1 MARLTRI
8 ADYLPTVTLWNR
20 LEGRP
25 RTVNFDRALKA
36 EIADA
41 LWMISKQWQMGEF
54 IGDDAGS
61 PVLAKALLETT
72 RLAKYQAGSEP
83 AVAMEAEVPLE
94 VTVENRP
101 IAFERAGK
109 KISLD
114 IRLLMGRQWLKLVE
128 PVDPDLK
135 DAYIEKYGIET
146 PDPTSE
152 ADAHICAHS
161 RVWQQFLAIAER
173 RMDGYELYAY
183 LKADAAHKAHDDI
196 AAADTQT
203 KRDAI
208 DTAATRFVD
217 WFERLFKQPIERP
230 NPSWKPSYLEYQFAC
245 SAPWHGAEKVLTAEE
260 YHHGHLDW
268 YSLDIDQSR
277 SSLEGDAPGEA
288 ERLITRTFVPTD
300 VSFGGMPHPR
310 WWRFEDWKTNLS
322 FVKPD
327 TPDLNKLLLLDFLL
341 LFANDWF
348 VLPVTLPVGGLTN
361 VRGLVVTNV
370 FGEQT
375 WVEAAG
381 RGADEDWQ
389 RWNMYTL
396 SVKGQENV
404 PAELATVLLPVAP
417 KVQESKPLEEAHLLR
432 DEIANMVWA
441 VEARVPLATG
451 RGSAGAET
459 GYEFRTKLQQLVFAA
474 HPPGGAPDI
483 EFNASVRYQIA
494 NTVPEHWVPFIPVHR
509 PGEMREVQL
518 QRASLPRI
526 LENNPDVPKKI
537 EPRTSLVREGL
548 DATPPRQYFV
558 HEEEITRAG
567 VTVRVGFQRA
577 RWYDGRVFTWLGTR
591 KQTGRGGGSSGLA
604 FDQVLPVKPAGPR

>member
-1 MARLTRI
+1 
-8 ADYLPTVTLWNR
+8 LPTVTLWNR

-25 RTVNFDRALKA
+25 RTVNFDRALRA
-36 EIADA
+36 EVADA
-41 LWMISKQWQMGEF
+41 LWMLSKQWQMGEF

-83 AVAMEAEVPLE
+83 AEAMQRDVPLE

-109 KISLD
+109 RIALD
-114 IRLLMGRQWLKLVE
+114 IRLLMGRQWLRLVE
-128 PVDPDLK
+128 PVDPDLRE
-135 DAYIEKYGIET
+135 DYIERYGIAR
-146 PDPTSE
+146 PDPAAE

-161 RVWQQFLAIAER
+161 RVWQQFLAVAER

-183 LKADAAHKAHDDI
+183 LKEDATHSAHDGI

-208 DTAATRFVD
+208 DAAAEKWIA
-217 WFERLFKQPIERP
+217 WFERLFRQPLERP
-230 NPSWKPSYLEYQFAC
+230 NPSWKPSYLEHQFAC
-245 SAPWHGAEKVLTAEE
+245 SAPLGEAEKVLTAEE
-260 YHHGHLDW
+260 YHGGHLDW
-268 YSLDIDQSR
+268 YSLDIDQGR
-277 SSLEGDAPGEA
+277 ATLEGDAPGEA
-288 ERLITRTFVPTD
+288 ERLITRTFVPSV

-310 WWRFEDWKTNLS
+310 WWRFEDWKTNLG

-327 TPDLNKLLLLDFLL
+327 TQDINKLLLLDFLL
-341 LFANDWF
+341 IFANDWF
-348 VLPVTLPVGGLTN
+348 VLPVTLPVGGLTS
-361 VRGLVVTNV
+361 VRGLVVSNV

-381 RGADEDWQ
+381 RGSDEAWQ

-396 SVKGQENV
+396 AIHGNENV
-404 PAELATVLLPVAP
+404 PADMATVLLPVAP
-417 KVQESKPLEEAHLLR
+417 KVQESKPLEEVHLLR

-441 VEARVPLATG
+441 VESRVPLATG
-451 RGSAGAET
+451 RGSPGAET
-459 GYEFRTKLQQLVFAA
+459 GYEFRAKLQQLMLAA
-474 HPPGGAPDI
+474 HPEGSGAEI
-483 EFNASVRYQIA
+483 EFKAGVRYQIV
-494 NTVPEHWVPFIPVHR
+494 NTVPEQWVPFIPVHLD
-509 PGEMREVQL
+509 GEMRQIQL

-526 LENNPDVPKKI
+526 LDNDPGVPKKI

-548 DATPPRQYFV
+548 DATPPQQYFV
-558 HEEEITRAG
+558 HEEEVSRAG
-567 VTVRVGFQRA
+567 VTVRSSFQRT
-577 RWYDGRVFTWLGTR
+577 RWYGGRVYTWLGTR

-604 FDQVLPVKPAGPR
+604 FDQVLPVQRAGSQ